1 MLPAIMLIV
10 NHPVSVFPPEIL
22 DEIIDNLDDKSTLL
36 SLGLVCRRA
45 LVKSRRCL
53 FSSLEF
59 TNHKTFDRFLRRAGA
74 PWTSFTLAVKE
85 IHLQD
90 VFHHRFRYRKKWD
103 PTQVA
108 SNLCN
113 VKSLSISAHE
123 MSKIGW
129 KVVPPPVLEVIFQ
142 LNLQD
147 LQLDGVGYWLRGE
160 TKMFFSRLPPSIK
173 TFAFQKL
180 KFKSLE
186 KPDLSHDL
194 SIFPRSFQFRM
205 LDNISLALLGDG
217 LDPSIN
223 PGVKIMVQ
231 MFYIRPYDEHVP
243 LTQRFLHHMGHCVE
257 QLFIFF
263 EDYSPATTGLQM
275 HGMHIFMLNIWHLSE
290 QLSADG
296 SPLYLDP
303 AQLTQCIN
311 VRIIYFIFPL
321 NAIQQPRIVFKLAM
335 WKMLLALPSPNT
347 LEEYWLRITPYQ
359 DLKEDLSC
367 LGFFESPNLL
377 HKLRCM
383 FPNLKIIKIIMG
395 TWLGPS
401 DRSHSY
407 LKLLWQMKDL
417 TAFEEIGLV
426 KVVVIDLSKHV
437 ACHSSIEG
445 CGYLYSWIYTSCSI
459 CMYNC
464 QTMFKHNL
472 RRMRFT
478 VECREDCS
486 SYKYTLTTGSC
497 P

>member
-205 LDNISLALLGDG
+205 LDNISLALLGDV

-223 PGVKIMVQ
+223 PGVNIMVQ
-231 MFYIRPYDEHVP
+231 TFYIRPYDHDVP
-243 LTQRFLHHMGHCVE
+243 LTRRFLHHIGPCVE
-257 QLFIFF
+257 QLLVSF
-263 EDYSPATTGLQM
+263 DQYGLTTLPM
-275 HGMHIFMLNIWHLSE
+275 HGMHIFMLNI
-290 QLSADG
+290 
-296 SPLYLDP
+296 
-303 AQLTQCIN
+303 
-311 VRIIYFIFPL
+311 
-321 NAIQQPRIVFKLAM
+321 
-335 WKMLLALPSPNT
+335 
-347 LEEYWLRITPYQ
+347 
-359 DLKEDLSC
+359 
-367 LGFFESPNLL
+367 
-377 HKLRCM
+377 
-383 FPNLKIIKIIMG
+383 
-395 TWLGPS
+395 
-401 DRSHSY
+401 
-407 LKLLWQMKDL
+407 
-417 TAFEEIGLV
+417 
-426 KVVVIDLSKHV
+426 
-437 ACHSSIEG
+437 
-445 CGYLYSWIYTSCSI
+445 
-459 CMYNC
+459 
-464 QTMFKHNL
+464 
-472 RRMRFT
+472 
-478 VECREDCS
+478 
-486 SYKYTLTTGSC
+486 
-497 P
+497 